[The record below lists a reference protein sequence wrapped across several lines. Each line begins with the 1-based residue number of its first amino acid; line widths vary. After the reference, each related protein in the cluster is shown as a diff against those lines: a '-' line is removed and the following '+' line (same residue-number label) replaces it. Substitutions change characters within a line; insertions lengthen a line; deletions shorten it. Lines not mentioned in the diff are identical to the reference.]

1 MVVID
6 VDLPDGSGLD
16 LIPELRAKIPGLKVL
31 VLSEQ
36 DRTLS
41 YEARGWGGFGA
52 GFCIRER
59 SQFSHSALAGGPV
72 SKLS

>member
-36 DRTLS
+36 VTPAIVSRREELKIDGFVDIPNMGF
-41 YEARGWGGFGA
+41 RGGH
-52 GFCIRER
+52 RN
-59 SQFSHSALAGGPV
+59 
-72 SKLS
+72 